1 MAAVIWFFR
10 LIVAAFFL
18 YVGARKLLGA
28 TMWVTIFEQIGAGQW
43 FRYLT
48 GLLQI
53 SGAILLMF
61 PRTFLVGVS
70 ALASTIIGAII
81 TWIFVLHEP
90 RSAILPAIVLT
101 ILAAIAA
108 AARGVGR
115 AGADLRQARELFRSQ
130 GVQ

>member
-1 MAAVIWFFR
+1 MAAVTWFFR

-28 TMWVTIFEQIGAGQW
+28 TMWVTIFEQTGAGQW

-53 SGAILLMF
+53 SGAILLLI

-70 ALASTIIGAII
+70 VLACTMLGAIMA
-81 TWIFVLHEP
+81 WIFVMHEP
-90 RSAILPAIVLT
+90 RSAILPAVVLT

-108 AARGVGR
+108 ASRRVGR
-115 AGADLRQARELFRSQ
+115 ADTRRR
-130 GVQ
+130 

>member
-48 GLLQI
+48 GLLRI

>member
-90 RSAILPAIVLT
+90 RSAILPAIVST